1 MQTNSFLA
9 KMLNF
14 DTMITPSVIKFIYY
28 FFSGLG
34 IIIGLVTMNES
45 VLAGLLIAVIAP
57 FMTRITCEGIIV
69 IFKLHE
75 NLSKIANKETNSF

>member
-1 MQTNSFLA
+1 MNNGSFLS

-34 IIIGLVTMNES
+34 ILIGLLTMNDS
-45 VLAGLLIAVIAP
+45 VLLGLLIAVMTP
-57 FMTRITCEGIIV
+57 FMARISCEGIIV
-69 IFKLHE
+69 IFKIHE
-75 NLSKIANKETNSF
+75 NLSKIANKDTTDF